1 MSGKESKRS
10 KARRK
15 LYSAPTSAP
24 TSSPCWPSATA
35 FSSSAPTPF
44 QPFGNGVTMNVND
57 VATEFG
63 LAVQS
68 NQADAEKITELMDA
82 PIDLDIAA
90 HAISRGPNP
99 YLDRCVHCS
108 ALRPDTQEGD
118 EGLELL
124 DLQLDGNTVISN
136 LENNQPFSSFKLEIW
151 TCAKC
156 RKEAKNFQPS
166 FLAYDLPFANEKEI
180 INPLSFTKIKEENMN
195 DGCEREELQDNWVEL
210 RSIVKDLYAC
220 EEEPAL
226 TPEHENRL
234 QFLVDKLCR
243 IDPHQLF
250 LVLESQ
256 IREIVCEIK
265 TSLLA
270 KLKENGCD
278 KPELALDFTSSLLS
292 HYDLLT
298 KKAHL
303 LAQYLGGLSS
313 HLKRFEVTWEL
324 LNKHLFHS
332 IAHNDP
338 AISNCGPTILE
349 QLRQGSVQY
358 ERSKDDPYCSVRK
371 RLLKFQEEMSVVVV
385 VWRDCQQL
393 IENYCHE
400 EVKNTH
406 KHVSSK
412 TRSFISQQRQ
422 LLKDHL
428 LKEPF
433 SGEALTET
441 MKNLMAGHKSSMERV
456 MCRRCKRERCT
467 CDECTITHRITCGI
481 INSNISGEHP
491 PNAFNFALDHT
502 RNVMDITPPSMSS
515 TTSSSGSVSPINID
529 DKLTTLFDHRDEFGD
544 ALLNCEDRE
553 GKAPSMNGDGNFEN
567 GEDDEADDEDEG
579 DEDEYG
585 DIQDVGSDE
594 PHSLQDPAFLW
605 EAMQEHRREQFRQQH
620 VTFERLNHHNCSRH
634 PGKGDQGCPFQPP
647 INQKLSRELDA
658 ELAKSGILPKGAVDF
673 ANSDLIGSSED
684 GSESKGGGTSDNSSN
699 SMNPSLCATCQCHA
713 CLKQSGHVVSTSLPL
728 QVAASPS
735 PADLHLYPHIH
746 GLPQQDQK
754 NYMFDLPHL
763 MSSIKLPVKIDFDDT
778 SELQERFYSSDWD
791 STMHPRPG
799 SLAAQHQHQHHQ
811 RLSGH
816 SSDLLP
822 PPASPFTF
830 DLASHLA
837 THTTHTSTTN
847 TTSAFKSVTGKHFA
861 SSIMPTLSNIG
872 NITSEGSSVDPT
884 KPLDFASLVKIPQ
897 SCLNGTGAFPVSSL
911 SSSTF
916 SCVSASSAP
925 LSSVSGAPT
934 TFSTTT
940 TAKANGTCQ
949 GPPCSRPTPLGG
961 NATTSKWEKGHPQHC
976 KKFTGGG
983 HLKQPITSNSA
994 GQQQHPQHNLGARP
1008 LSGQPFSNAALK
1020 NLFPGHHQLKEDSRM
1035 KNGRGGPP
1043 CPVPATSGPRP
1054 GGLASQVEYGVGG
1067 PAPAAPASSSSAPGL
1082 ACSNPSLNTMVNNI
1096 GVGTSSPCNDPE
1108 CDVHHG
1114 DDNCDS
1120 VDDSCSEKSSSTT
1133 TSNQK
1138 EGKYCDCCYCE
1149 FFGHNNATS
1158 AKTSTNYIET
1168 KDRLR
1173 KILKKRQNEGK
1184 HKPTGGKNGVK
1195 QELCSNDIHDPLEKK
1210 GLEGLLR
1217 FINGTDDNSECKTKE
1232 KEVSAK
1238 AAKRARQKQKKL
1250 EEKAKFAETFHDEPG
1265 KAIKQLLDNPSVGNQ
1280 HGFEIELCVTS
1291 SKHEKRPTNDAP
1303 RKEVQAEP
1311 PPQAATAIAS
1321 STASSR
1327 STSHGQVS
1335 NNAVGNKTTPMSKA
1349 SKENIKSNGTA
1360 DALPRDKQTHQ
1371 HRQIQ
1376 QPQQHAPLSQ
1386 SNAQNLKKQSPQ
1398 RHQQFQQQPP
1408 QKQQG
1413 QQKQQ
1418 VTAKAV
1424 NGKSPAV
1431 PSAITK
1437 STDSTVPNHTSSNG
1451 KSYPP
1456 LSCSSNGIR
1465 NGQIVNAPPCGI
1477 SSTSGSLTPALTGPQ
1492 SKTTSS
1498 VMDSP
1503 STGSGSSASQSP
1515 SCGTMTTDQGKT
1527 QAKSKKKKK
1536 NKNGGISCVDEIFMP
1551 KSESE
1556 LDGDVDDFERELEE
1570 FKRFCFEPAEPK
1582 ERRKIAVNV
1591 NLKDIFK
1598 KKTGLV

>member
-1 MSGKESKRS
+1 MSSKEGKRS

-15 LYSAPTSAP
+15 LYSAPSSAP
-24 TSSPCWPSATA
+24 LPASTLCECWPSLNMTA
-35 FSSSAPTPF
+35 FSNAITPF
-44 QPFGNGVTMNVND
+44 QPFGNRVTMNVND

-63 LAVQS
+63 L
-68 NQADAEKITELMDA
+68 QAKPTSSDAERITELMDA
-82 PIDLDIAA
+82 PLDLDIAA

-108 ALRPDTQEGD
+108 ALRPDTQEED

-136 LENNQPFSSFKLEIW
+136 LENNQAFSSFKLEIW

-156 RKEAKNFQPS
+156 RKEAKNFQSS
-166 FLAYDLPFANEKEI
+166 FLAYDLPFVNDKEMS
-180 INPLSFTKIKEENMN
+180 NPLSFTQLKDESR
-195 DGCEREELQDNWVEL
+195 DSCEREEVQDNWVEL
-210 RSIVKDLYAC
+210 RSIVRDLYTC
-220 EEEPAL
+220 GEEPTLA
-226 TPEHENRL
+226 PEQEKHL
-234 QFLVDKLCR
+234 QYLVDKLCR
-243 IDPHQLF
+243 VDAHQLF
-250 LVLESQ
+250 LGLEAQ
-256 IREIVCEIK
+256 VREIVSEIK
-265 TSLLA
+265 TGLVE
-270 KLKENGCD
+270 KLRENGCD
-278 KPELALDFTSSLLS
+278 NPESALEFTSSLLS
-292 HYDLLT
+292 QYDLFT
-298 KKAHL
+298 NKAHL

-332 IAHNDP
+332 IVHNDP
-338 AISNCGPTILE
+338 AISSCEDMSE
-349 QLRQGSVQY
+349 QLRQGSK
-358 ERSKDDPYCSVRK
+358 ECEKSKDDPFCSVLK
-371 RLLKFQEEMSVVVV
+371 RLYKFQDEMSVVVV

-400 EVKNTH
+400 EVKITH

-433 SGEALTET
+433 SGEVLTET
-441 MKNLMAGHKSSMERV
+441 MKNLMATHKSSMERV

-481 INSNISGEHP
+481 INSDIVGEHP

-529 DKLTTLFDHRDEFGD
+529 DKLTTFYDHRDNFSD
-544 ALLNCEDRE
+544 ALLSCEDRE
-553 GKAPSMNGDGNFEN
+553 GKAMSINGESNFEN
-567 GEDDEADDEDEG
+567 GDDDDDDDDEADDEDEG

-585 DIQDVGSDE
+585 DVQDAGSDE

-605 EAMQEHRREQFRQQH
+605 EAMQEHQREQMEQQH
-620 VTFERLNHHNCSRH
+620 GYFERLNYHNCSHRY
-634 PGKGDQGCPFQPP
+634 PGKSDGACPFQPP

-658 ELAKSGILPKGAVDF
+658 ELAKSGLVSRGSGSFVSNDLTCMSEEGAD
-673 ANSDLIGSSED
+673 N
-684 GSESKGGGTSDNSSN
+684 KGGNSTDSN
-699 SMNPSLCATCQCHA
+699 GGSNLCATCQCHA

-746 GLPQQDQK
+746 GLPQQDPK
-754 NYMFDLPHL
+754 SYMLPHL

-778 SELQERFYSSDWD
+778 TGLQELNHACSDWD
-791 STMHPRPG
+791 IAMQPRPG
-799 SLAAQHQHQHHQ
+799 SLASQHQHQHHQ

-816 SSDLLP
+816 SSDLFP
-822 PPASPFTF
+822 PPPLESSSTPFTF

-861 SSIMPTLSNIG
+861 SSFMPTLSNMG

-884 KPLDFASLVKIPQ
+884 RPLDFASLVKMPQ
-897 SCLNGTGAFPVSSL
+897 SCLNGIGNFPVSCYSPSPLTL
-911 SSSTF
+911 SSS
-916 SCVSASSAP
+916 SAT
-925 LSSVSGAPT
+925 LSSVSGAPVT
-934 TFSTTT
+934 STSSS
-940 TAKANGTCQ
+940 KVNGTCQ

-961 NATTSKWEKGHPQHC
+961 NATNSKWEKGHLQHC

-983 HLKQPITSNSA
+983 HPTKQQFASGPVE
-994 GQQQHPQHNLGARP
+994 QQQHPQHNFPTRP
-1008 LSGQPFSNAALK
+1008 LGGGTQPFSSTALK
-1020 NLFPGHHQLKEDSRM
+1020 NLFPNPHQQKDDSKG
-1035 KNGRGGPP
+1035 KNGRGVSP
-1043 CPVPATSGPRP
+1043 CSIAASSGARP
-1054 GGLASQVEYGVGG
+1054 GVQASHSESGLNGSTPPSTALAGPLGSMSGQV
-1067 PAPAAPASSSSAPGL
+1067 
-1082 ACSNPSLNTMVNNI
+1082 CNNPSRNTIVNNI
-1096 GVGTSSPCNDPE
+1096 GVGTSPCNDPE
-1108 CDVHHG
+1108 CEVHHG
-1114 DDNCDS
+1114 EDNCDS

-1149 FFGHNNATS
+1149 FFGHNNGTS

-1173 KILKKRQNEGK
+1173 KKLKNRQNEGK
-1184 HKPTGGKNGVK
+1184 NGIK
-1195 QELCSNDIHDPLEKK
+1195 KELCDDKTHDPLEKK

-1217 FINGTDDNSECKTKE
+1217 YINGTDDVSECKTKA

-1250 EEKAKFAETFHDEPG
+1250 EEKAKFEEIYSLDPK
-1265 KAIKQLLDNPSVGNQ
+1265 KAIHFLQTHPSAPPESWIG
-1280 HGFEIELCVTS
+1280 IELSKCQKPATNSLKKDVQLEKPQQPEIAHS
-1291 SKHEKRPTNDAP
+1291 SSRVMNYDSQISE
-1303 RKEVQAEP
+1303 
-1311 PPQAATAIAS
+1311 S
-1321 STASSR
+1321 STGSL
-1327 STSHGQVS
+1327 
-1335 NNAVGNKTTPMSKA
+1335 SKMA
-1349 SKENIKSNGTA
+1349 PLSKSSKENLKPSSATGQQ
-1360 DALPRDKQTHQ
+1360 DKFS
-1371 HRQIQ
+1371 Q
-1376 QPQQHAPLSQ
+1376 QPTDQISQ
-1386 SNAQNLKKQSPQ
+1386 SNARSQKG
-1398 RHQQFQQQPP
+1398 QQQQLPKQQGH
-1408 QKQQG
+1408 QKQQST
-1413 QQKQQ
+1413 KR
-1418 VTAKAV
+1418 TV
-1424 NGKSPAV
+1424 NGNSPAV
-1431 PSAITK
+1431 VPSSK
-1437 STDSTVPNHTSSNG
+1437 SISSTSSNQTSSNG
-1451 KSYPP
+1451 NACV
-1456 LSCSSNGIR
+1456 LSASSNGVN
-1465 NGQIVNAPPCGI
+1465 NGQLKNGLCDMSSKHSSGPTVPPSSAPSGI
-1477 SSTSGSLTPALTGPQ
+1477 TTKALI
-1492 SKTTSS
+1492 
-1498 VMDSP
+1498 DSP
-1503 STGSGSSASQSP
+1503 GTGSGSSASQSP
-1515 SCGTMTTDQGKT
+1515 SCGTKTADQRKAN
-1527 QAKSKKKKK
+1527 AKSKKKKK
-1536 NKNGGISCVDEIFMP
+1536 NKNSDISCVDEIFMP